1 MESAA
6 ASSQVPLEIVFL
18 ILKILE
24 HDKGALKNCALTCN
38 AWHELCL
45 PFILK
50 TVNIRSDADYTRA
63 FRCFMINSPH
73 LRAHVQR
80 TALYIAE
87 PSARDHFHFWTTS
100 GWFDEEHTKS
110 FISSFPNLNYVD
122 CSSFPLAAIS
132 FVLPQLPITTLHLQK
147 YSVSVT
153 EFLDVFAAGAHTLR
167 SLTLMYIDC
176 HPSLS
181 TPYPTDTTPT
191 IMVALEELSASSSMN
206 LPFLPERIQM
216 PSLQTLFPDVDNL
229 DVMSACLP
237 DALKTLVL
245 HTVEDGGAS

>member
-1 MESAA
+1 MESEAV

-38 AWHELCL
+38 AWHDLCL
-45 PFILK
+45 PFIFK
-50 TVNIRSDADYTRA
+50 TVNIRTDTDYTRA
-63 FRCFMINSPH
+63 FRCFMITSPH
-73 LRAHVQR
+73 LRAYVQR

-87 PSARDHFHFWTTS
+87 PSVRDHFHFWTTS

-110 FISSFPNLNYVD
+110 FISSFPNPNYVD

-153 EFLDVFAAGAHTLR
+153 EFLEVFAAGAQTLR
-167 SLTLMYIDC
+167 SLTLTLIDC
-176 HPSLS
+176 HPSS
-181 TPYPTDTTPT
+181 SSPYPTDTIPT
-191 IMVALEELSASSSMN
+191 IMAALEELSASCSTN

-216 PSLQTLFPDVDNL
+216 PSLQTLFPDVDDL
-229 DVMSACLP
+229 EVLSACLP
-237 DALKTLVL
+237 NSLKTLVI
-245 HTVEDGGAS
+245 HTVGEGGS